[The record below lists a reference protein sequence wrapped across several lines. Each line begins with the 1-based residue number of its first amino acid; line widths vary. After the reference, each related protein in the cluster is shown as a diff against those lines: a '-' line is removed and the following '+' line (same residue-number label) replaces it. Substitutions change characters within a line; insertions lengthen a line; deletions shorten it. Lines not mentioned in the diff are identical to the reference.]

1 MRMKLFVAGLLASTI
16 LSTAAI
22 AQSQSE
28 PTPAREPG
36 ATQTTPPPA
45 MQRMEPVQQQTTTT
59 MQRTA
64 PVVATGQW
72 RASKLVGVDVYNTAN
87 EKIGDISEVLLDP
100 SGKVTGVIIG
110 VGGFLG
116 IGQHDVLVQLEQIK
130 FVNEPV
136 RSASTTTTT
145 TTTTTGTNVPAAT
158 ATTTTRPARDASERW
173 YPDHAVMNSTKDQL
187 KAMPAFK
194 YN

>member
-1 MRMKLFVAGLLASTI
+1 
-16 LSTAAI
+16 
-22 AQSQSE
+22 
-28 PTPAREPG
+28 
-36 ATQTTPPPA
+36 
-45 MQRMEPVQQQTTTT
+45 MQRTEPVQQQSTTTS
-59 MQRTA
+59 MPRTA

-87 EKIGDISEVLLDP
+87 EKIGDISDVLLDP

-116 IGQHDVLVQLEQIK
+116 IGQHDVLVQLDQLK

-136 RSASTTTTT
+136 RSGSTT

-158 ATTTTRPARDASERW
+158 ATTTTRPARDVSEKW
-173 YPDHAVMNSTKDQL
+173 YPDHAVMNATKDQL
-187 KAMPAFK
+187 KAMPLFK